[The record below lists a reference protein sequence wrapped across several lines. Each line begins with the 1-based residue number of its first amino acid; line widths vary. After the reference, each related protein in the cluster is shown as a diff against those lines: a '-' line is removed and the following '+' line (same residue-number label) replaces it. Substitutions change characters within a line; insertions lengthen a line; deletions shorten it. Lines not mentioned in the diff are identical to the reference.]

1 MGSVSAATN
10 ARIEWN
16 LKFRP
21 KWFGNFSN
29 ALTEEWSPPSNLY
42 NSLACFVNA
51 YLKLVGDSG
60 KHYYIGMSGPATFLT
75 YTANSSVGSY
85 EWIESGTTASPS
97 VPSQMNTNLKR
108 VSTGHYVNYAIWSQ
122 LPSGSGVTTISG
134 SSVAGFVGLVVRL

>member
-1 MGSVSAATN
+1 MGSISAATN

-21 KWFGNFSN
+21 KWFGNPSN
-29 ALTEEWSPPSNLY
+29 SLVEEWSPPSSLY

-60 KHYYIGMSGPATFLT
+60 KHYYIGMSGPASFLT
-75 YTANSSVGSY
+75 YTANSSVGAY

-97 VPSQMNTNLKR
+97 VPSQINTNLKR
-108 VSTGHYVNYAIWSQ
+108 VSTGHYVNYALWSQ
-122 LPSGSGVTTISG
+122 LPSGSGV
-134 SSVAGFVGLVVRL
+134 A